1 MKASQTTRKLTTIA
15 MLAAVSIVLVALIR
29 IPFPPAPFLEY
40 DPADIPIFICTFLY
54 GPVAGLGLTL
64 VVSVIQGTT
73 VSAGSGIIGIVMH
86 FLATGAFAVGYLY
99 RLRHNRVGAVVALGA
114 GVAAM
119 TVVMVF
125 CNLIFTPIFMG
136 TPIEAVIP
144 MLLPVIIPFN
154 LLKAGVNGIVTYFVY
169 KPIARLVK
177 HEHSE
182 QPV

>member
-1 MKASQTTRKLTTIA
+1 
-15 MLAAVSIVLVALIR
+15 
-29 IPFPPAPFLEY
+29 
-40 DPADIPIFICTFLY
+40 
-54 GPVAGLGLTL
+54 
-64 VVSVIQGTT
+64 
-73 VSAGSGIIGIVMH
+73 
-86 FLATGAFAVGYLY
+86 
-99 RLRHNRVGAVVALGA
+99 
-114 GVAAM
+114 M

-125 CNLIFTPIFMG
+125 CNLIFTPIFMD

-182 QPV
+182 QPA